1 MSVVVVTRP
10 KKHEAMDRF
19 IWICISG
26 ALGTGCRYLVGVW
39 SAQRFG
45 AAFPF
50 GTLIVNVIGCFLIAL
65 VMRVALSVT
74 TFPTTLRLALTTGFM
89 GGFTTYS
96 SFNYEST
103 KLLLEG
109 KRFLALINFGTTV
122 GACFIAGVL
131 GLLLAD
137 RLLG

>member
-1 MSVVVVTRP
+1 M
-10 KKHEAMDRF
+10 ERF

-26 ALGTGCRYLVGVW
+26 ALGTGCRYLIGIW

-65 VMRVALSVT
+65 VMRVALSVAA
-74 TFPTTLRLALTTGFM
+74 FPTTLRFALTTGFM
-89 GGFTTYS
+89 GGLTTYS

-109 KRFLALINFGTTV
+109 KRVLALINFGTTV
-122 GACFIAGVL
+122 STCFIAGLL
-131 GLLLAD
+131 GLMLAD